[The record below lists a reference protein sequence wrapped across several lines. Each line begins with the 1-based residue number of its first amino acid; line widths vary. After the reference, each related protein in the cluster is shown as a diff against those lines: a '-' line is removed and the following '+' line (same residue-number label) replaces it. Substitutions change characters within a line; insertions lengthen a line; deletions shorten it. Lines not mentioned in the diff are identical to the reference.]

1 MVAMKKENLLHMIF
15 GLFVGLITAFGIVIV
30 FYKC

>member
-1 MVAMKKENLLHMIF
+1 MKKQNVQYLIF
-15 GLFVGLITAFGIVIV
+15 GFIVGLITAFGIVIV